1 MRGPRY
7 FDSDLA
13 LFKNFTIT
21 ERAKAQFQFQFYNI
35 FNHVNLANP
44 DGCVDCGGN
53 AAGTGVNTG
62 GKITGIAANSQLR
75 SLTYGFKLTF

>member
-1 MRGPRY
+1 MHGPKY

-13 LFKNFTIT
+13 LFKNFSIT

-35 FNHVNLANP
+35 FNHVNLGNP
-44 DGCVDCGGN
+44 DGCVDCLSN
-53 AAGTGVNTG
+53 GVNTG

-75 SLTYGFKLTF
+75 SLTYGVKLSF

>member
-21 ERAKAQFQFQFYNI
+21 ERARAQFQFQFYNI

-44 DGCVDCGGN
+44 DGCVDCVSG
-53 AAGTGVNTG
+53 GVNTG

-75 SLTYGFKLTF
+75 SLTYGVKLTF